1 MEANFQVRGR
11 VAVVTGGSSGI
22 GLRFVQAYLDAGA
35 KVIAVSR
42 TPGPLTDLANNQ
54 VGQLV
59 HISAD
64 LSDIASIEKLPQ
76 QLVDVFGQV
85 DILVNAAGVNP
96 RKNSDNLGLDEWNM
110 TLNLN
115 LTAPYILA
123 QGLAKGMRQRGWG
136 RIINIA
142 SLQSER
148 AFPNG
153 IAYGA
158 TKGGVAQ
165 LTRAMAEEWSRDGVG
180 VNAIGPGFFPT
191 ALTQRVFENS
201 DLVDQLAAQTCI
213 GRNGSLDD
221 LVGPLM
227 FLSSPASDYGTG
239 QILYVDGGFTA
250 K

>member
-1 MEANFQVRGR
+1 MNPNFDVRGL

-22 GLRFVQAYLDAGA
+22 GLRFVQAYLEAGA
-35 KVIAVSR
+35 KVVAVSR
-42 TPGPLTDLANNQ
+42 SAGPLEELKSQYLGYLAH
-54 VGQLV
+54 V
-59 HISAD
+59 SAD
-64 LSDIASIEKLPQ
+64 LSDISVAETLGDKL
-76 QLVDVFGQV
+76 DTVFGKV

-96 RKNSDNLGLDEWNM
+96 RKSSDSLSLDEWNM

-115 LTAPYILA
+115 LTAPYL
-123 QGLAKGMRQRGWG
+123 LAKTLAKSMRERGWG

-142 SLQSER
+142 SLQTER

-158 TKGGVAQ
+158 TKGGVGQ

-191 ALTQRVFENS
+191 ALTQKVFENN

-221 LVGPLM
+221 LVGPLL
-227 FLSSPASDYGTG
+227 FLSSPASDYVTG

>member
-1 MEANFQVRGR
+1 MNPNFDVRGL

-22 GLRFVQAYLDAGA
+22 GLRFVQAYLEAGA
-35 KVIAVSR
+35 KVVAVSR
-42 TPGPLTDLANNQ
+42 SAGPLEELKSQYLGYLAH
-54 VGQLV
+54 V
-59 HISAD
+59 SAD
-64 LSDIASIEKLPQ
+64 LSDISVADTLGDRLAK
-76 QLVDVFGQV
+76 VFGKV

-96 RKNSDNLGLDEWNM
+96 RKSSDSLSLDEWNM

-115 LTAPYILA
+115 LTAPYL
-123 QGLAKGMRQRGWG
+123 LAKTLARGMRERGWG
-136 RIINIA
+136 RVINIA
-142 SLQSER
+142 SLQTER

-158 TKGGVAQ
+158 TKGGIGQ

-191 ALTQRVFENS
+191 ALTQKVFENN

-221 LVGPLM
+221 LVGPLL
-227 FLSSPASDYGTG
+227 FLSSPASDYVTG

>member
-1 MEANFQVRGR
+1 MKPNFSVEGR
-11 VAVVTGGSSGI
+11 VALVTGGSSGI
-22 GLRFVQAYLDAGA
+22 GLRFVQAYLEAKA
-35 KVIAVSR
+35 KVVAVSR
-42 TPGPLTDLANNQ
+42 SAGPLAKLQSSFPD
-54 VGQLV
+54 QLV
-59 HISAD
+59 HVVAD
-64 LSDIASIEKLPQ
+64 LSKQESAQATVAAAIDA
-76 QLVDVFGQV
+76 FGQV

-96 RKNSDNLGLDEWNM
+96 RQNSSDLSLDDWNM
-110 TLNLN
+110 TVNLN
-115 LTAPYILA
+115 LTAPYL
-123 QGLAKGMRQRGWG
+123 LAKGVSTGMRERGWG

-158 TKGGVAQ
+158 TKGGITQ
-165 LTRAMAEEWSRDGVG
+165 LTRAMAEEWSSDGVG

-191 ALTQRVFENS
+191 ALTQRVFENG

-213 GRNGSLDD
+213 GRNGKLDD

-227 FLSSPASDYGTG
+227 FLSSPASDYVTG
-239 QILYVDGGFTA
+239 QILFVDGGFTA

>member
-1 MEANFQVRGR
+1 MTPSFEVKDR

-22 GLRFVQAYLDAGA
+22 GLRFVQAYLEAGA

-42 TPGPLTDLANNQ
+42 SAGPLSDLAAEYPKA
-54 VGQLV
+54 LV
-59 HISAD
+59 HIAAD
-64 LSDIASIEKLPQ
+64 LSDLKVAEALSEKLIAA
-76 QLVDVFGQV
+76 FGKV
-85 DILVNAAGVNP
+85 DILVNAAGINP
-96 RKNSDNLGLDEWNM
+96 RKNSSDLSLDEWNLTM
-110 TLNLN
+110 NLN
-115 LTAPYILA
+115 LTAPFILA
-123 QGLAKGMRQRGWG
+123 KDLSVSMRKRGWG
-136 RIINIA
+136 RVINIA
-142 SLQSER
+142 SLQTER

-158 TKGGVAQ
+158 TKGGVGQ
-165 LTRAMAEEWSRDGVG
+165 LTRAMAEEWSSSGVC

-191 ALTQRVFENS
+191 SLTQKVFENS

-221 LVGPLM
+221 LVGPLL
-227 FLSSPASDYGTG
+227 FLSSPSSDYVTG

>member
-42 TPGPLTDLANNQ
+42 TSGPLTDLAIDQ
-54 VGQLV
+54 VRQLV
-59 HISAD
+59 HIPAD

-136 RIINIA
+136 RVINIA

-227 FLSSPASDYGTG
+227 FLSSPASDYVTG

>member
-1 MEANFQVRGR
+1 MVADFEVRHR

-35 KVIAVSR
+35 SVVAVSR
-42 TPGPLTDLANNQ
+42 TPGPLTELKTKYPD
-54 VGQLV
+54 QLV
-59 HISAD
+59 HVAAD
-64 LSDIASIEKLPQ
+64 LSKPQ
-76 QLVDVFGQV
+76 ACYIVVESALAAFGQV

-96 RKNSDNLGLDEWNM
+96 RKNSDELSFEDWEM
-110 TLNLN
+110 TVNLN
-115 LTAPYILA
+115 LTAPYL
-123 QGLAKGMRQRGWG
+123 LAKGLVGPMRKRCWG
-136 RIINIA
+136 RVINIA
-142 SLQSER
+142 SLQTER

-158 TKGGVAQ
+158 TKGGVGQ
-165 LTRAMAEEWSRDGVG
+165 LTRAMAEEWSRFGVG

-191 ALTQRVFENS
+191 ALTQRVFENE
-201 DLVDQLAAQTCI
+201 DLVNQLAAQTCI
-213 GRNGSLDD
+213 GRNGTLDD

-227 FLSSPASDYGTG
+227 FLSSPASDYVTG

>member
-96 RKNSDNLGLDEWNM
+96 RKNSDDLGLDEWNM

-227 FLSSPASDYGTG
+227 FLSSPASDYVTG

>member
-42 TPGPLTDLANNQ
+42 TPGPLTDLANDQ

-59 HISAD
+59 HVPAD

-136 RIINIA
+136 RVINIA

-227 FLSSPASDYGTG
+227 FLSSPASDYVTG

>member
-1 MEANFQVRGR
+1 MKADFQVRGL

-42 TPGPLTDLANNQ
+42 TPGPLTELAANYL
-54 VGQLV
+54 GYLV
-59 HISAD
+59 HVPAD
-64 LSDIASIEKLPQ
+64 LSDISSIENLPK
-76 QLVDVFGQV
+76 QLNQVFGQV

-96 RKNSDNLGLDEWNM
+96 RKDSDSLGLDEWNM

-123 QGLAKGMRQRGWG
+123 QGLAKGMRERGWG
-136 RIINIA
+136 RVINIA

-227 FLSSPASDYGTG
+227 FLSSPASDYVTG

>member
-42 TPGPLTDLANNQ
+42 TPGPLTDLANNL

-59 HISAD
+59 HVSAD

-96 RKNSDNLGLDEWNM
+96 LKNSDDLGLDEWNM

-123 QGLAKGMRQRGWG
+123 QCLAKGMRQRCWG
-136 RIINIA
+136 RVINIA

-227 FLSSPASDYGTG
+227 FLSSPASDYVTG

>member
-1 MEANFQVRGR
+1 MKPNFDVSDR

-22 GLRFVQAYLDAGA
+22 GLRFVQAYLESGA
-35 KVIAVSR
+35 KVVAVSR
-42 TPGPLTDLANNQ
+42 SAGPLHDLASEYPDN
-54 VGQLV
+54 LV
-59 HISAD
+59 HLAAD
-64 LSDIASIEKLPQ
+64 LSDLTVAETLAD
-76 QLVDVFGQV
+76 QLNQAFGQV

-96 RKNSDNLGLDEWNM
+96 RKNSDDLSLDEWQM

-115 LTAPYILA
+115 LTAPYLLA
-123 QGLAKGMRQRGWG
+123 KGLARGMRQRGWG

-142 SLQSER
+142 SLQTER

-158 TKGGVAQ
+158 TKGGVGQ
-165 LTRAMAEEWSRDGVG
+165 LTRAMAEEWSREGVS

-191 ALTQRVFENS
+191 ALTQRVFDNS

-221 LVGPLM
+221 LVGPLL
-227 FLSSPASDYGTG
+227 FLSSPASDYVTG

>member
-1 MEANFQVRGR
+1 MEASFQVRGR

-42 TPGPLTDLANNQ
+42 TPGPLTDLANDH
-54 VGQLV
+54 VGHLV
-59 HISAD
+59 HMPAD
-64 LSDIASIEKLPQ
+64 LSDIASIENLPQ

-136 RIINIA
+136 RVINIA

-213 GRNGSLDD
+213 GRNGTLDD

-227 FLSSPASDYGTG
+227 FLSSPASDYVTG

>member
-1 MEANFQVRGR
+1 
-11 VAVVTGGSSGI
+11 
-22 GLRFVQAYLDAGA
+22 
-35 KVIAVSR
+35 
-42 TPGPLTDLANNQ
+42 
-54 VGQLV
+54 
-59 HISAD
+59 
-64 LSDIASIEKLPQ
+64 
-76 QLVDVFGQV
+76 
-85 DILVNAAGVNP
+85 VNP
-96 RKNSDNLGLDEWNM
+96 RKNSDDLGLDEWNM

-136 RIINIA
+136 RVINIA

-227 FLSSPASDYGTG
+227 FLSSPASDYVTG

>member
-1 MEANFQVRGR
+1 MKANFEVRGR

-42 TPGPLTDLANNQ
+42 TPGPLTELTAEHTDH
-54 VGQLV
+54 LV
-59 HISAD
+59 HMPAD
-64 LSDIASIEKLPQ
+64 LSDIASVENLPQ

-96 RKNSDNLGLDEWNM
+96 RKNSDSLSLDEWNM
-110 TLNLN
+110 TMNLN

-136 RIINIA
+136 RVINIA

-165 LTRAMAEEWSRDGVG
+165 LTRAMAEEWSRDGVS

-227 FLSSPASDYGTG
+227 FLSSPASDYVTG

>member
-59 HISAD
+59 HVSAD

-96 RKNSDNLGLDEWNM
+96 RKNSDDLGLDEWNM

-136 RIINIA
+136 RVINIA

-227 FLSSPASDYGTG
+227 FLSSPASDYVTG

>member
-1 MEANFQVRGR
+1 MNPNFDVRGL

-22 GLRFVQAYLDAGA
+22 GLRFVQAYLEAGA
-35 KVIAVSR
+35 KVVAVSR
-42 TPGPLTDLANNQ
+42 SAGPLEELKSQYLGYLAH
-54 VGQLV
+54 V
-59 HISAD
+59 SAD
-64 LSDIASIEKLPQ
+64 LSDISVAETLGDKL
-76 QLVDVFGQV
+76 DTVFGKV

-96 RKNSDNLGLDEWNM
+96 RKSSDSLSLDEWNM

-115 LTAPYILA
+115 LTAPYL
-123 QGLAKGMRQRGWG
+123 LAKTLAKSMRERGWG

-142 SLQSER
+142 SLQTER

-158 TKGGVAQ
+158 TKGGVGQ
-165 LTRAMAEEWSRDGVG
+165 LTRAMAEEWSRYGVG

-191 ALTQRVFENS
+191 ALTQKVFENNV
-201 DLVDQLAAQTCI
+201 LVDQLAAQTCI

-221 LVGPLM
+221 LVGPLL
-227 FLSSPASDYGTG
+227 FLSSPASDYVTG

>member
-1 MEANFQVRGR
+1 MRADFQVRGR

-42 TPGPLTDLANNQ
+42 TPGPLAELATQ
-54 VGQLV
+54 YSGFLV
-59 HISAD
+59 HVAAD
-64 LSDIASIEKLPQ
+64 LSDISSIENLPK
-76 QLVDVFGQV
+76 QLNEVFDQV

-96 RKNSDNLGLDEWNM
+96 RKDSDSLGLDEWNM

-123 QGLAKGMRQRGWG
+123 QGLAKGMRERGWG
-136 RIINIA
+136 RVINIA

-227 FLSSPASDYGTG
+227 FLSSPASDYVTG

>member
-1 MEANFQVRGR
+1 MIADFKVEQR

-35 KVIAVSR
+35 SVVAVSR
-42 TPGPLTDLANNQ
+42 NAGPLEELKANHPDR
-54 VGQLV
+54 LV
-59 HISAD
+59 HLAAD
-64 LSDIASIEKLPQ
+64 LSEPSACEALADSALSA
-76 QLVDVFGQV
+76 FGKV

-96 RKNSDNLGLDEWNM
+96 RKSSDHLSFDEWQM
-110 TLNLN
+110 TVNLN
-115 LTAPYILA
+115 LTAPYL
-123 QGLAKGMRQRGWG
+123 LAKGLVDQMRQRGWG
-136 RIINIA
+136 RVINIA
-142 SLQSER
+142 SLQTER

-158 TKGGVAQ
+158 TKGGVGQ
-165 LTRAMAEEWSRDGVG
+165 LTRAMAEEWSRFGVC

-191 ALTQRVFENS
+191 ALTQKVFEND
-201 DLVDQLAAQTCI
+201 DLVNQLAAQTCI
-213 GRNGSLDD
+213 GRNGTLDD

-227 FLSSPASDYGTG
+227 FLSSPASDYVTG